1 MAKNAKGKDTAV
13 SKKSK
18 AAAMATQKRKKG
30 SMKEYFKGVKLE
42 MKKVVWLS
50 LIHI

>member
-18 AAAMATQKRKKG
+18 AAYGNAETQKRKY
-30 SMKEYFKGVKLE
+30 ERILQRRE
-42 MKKVVWLS
+42 T
-50 LIHI
+50 